1 MANINLTPGERYTFG
16 RLNNVSVITDSTDNA
31 QSPKYIRNI
40 LYVTSST
47 SPALYVKGGS
57 SSGNSTLNIE
67 SEGSSD
73 PILRL
78 SVGSPA
84 AENWVVGIDNSD
96 NDTFKI
102 HNGTSIGS
110 AATLALAIDINENI
124 SIPGNVSISGSFA
137 LGGIANTVTTNALY
151 YNPTTKQVT
160 YGASGSGGG
169 GGTPGGSDTQI
180 QYNNAGAFG
189 GVSVL
194 TWDGTTLR
202 ATGSFTGSLTGI
214 ATSGSSILV
223 SNTPSTA
230 GTYYPVFVNGI
241 TGYRT
246 ALVDNSTFT
255 YDTTTNTLTVTASYA
270 TNALTASIATT
281 ALTASYT
288 LTASYFSGSI
298 ANSINTDNIKIT
310 DNPTYGGVTYYPTFV
325 GNTSGY
331 TSVLVDSSL
340 FTYNPS
346 TNILSTTSS
355 YAITASYAETASFS
369 LATTENR
376 VLALN
381 QSGNTISKGVVV
393 RITGSNTSS
402 DIPRIVTASYENDNN
417 SANTL
422 GITFESIANGATGFV
437 TTEGILAGVNTN
449 AFVSGQLIYL
459 GATGSIIGTAPQ
471 SPLHSVRLGEVVRH
485 QTNNGSIYVR
495 IDNGYEIEE
504 LHDVL
509 ITSASSGDLLVR
521 SGSVWT
527 NSKQLSGSYAI
538 TGSLTSTSITTSNAT
553 ISGNVTVSGT
563 ASINTLIVNQIGY
576 SSGSNQLGDAVND
589 TQTLFGSVIIPTGSL
604 TVTGSQAIYNPVSS
618 ISGLNIMSPQTSA
631 GSLVLSTIGT
641 PGTNNGA
648 YLILR
653 HADGTFPTP
662 STTDSSR
669 LISTQNSQYFSGS
682 SYFTAT
688 SIIDIASGKKI
699 FGVTPTFGGTLTYYG
714 KLDNGNWYFGDLS
727 SNTNTARDTS
737 ANARVHIKGSGTTSA
752 TTALRVEN
760 SNASASLTI
769 TDNGVSTFFTTTAS
783 LAPVIIRN
791 GTTTDNARLL
801 QFVNSDGNLNLEI
814 RRTVTA
820 GRGIELYQG
829 TTKFLSTDGNDIALS
844 NANLFLQNAYG
855 SNVGLVFGSSAAGLV
870 HRFTND
876 GQQTFRFLA
885 DLVNGGA
892 TWSTTVFTANTD
904 KNTPTNR
911 LFDFRIPVQ
920 ISSSISQSATIF
932 QIIGNNNNTILTVN
946 TSSLVTIT
954 GSLTVTGG
962 ITGSLLGTSS
972 YATQA
977 LSASWAP
984 SSPVFPFTGSAII
997 SGSLTVT
1004 VVLAVTPS
1012 PARML
1017 EIPIDCPV
1025 DPTIRYS
1032 STTGSMSRLVDG

>member
-57 SSGNSTLNIE
+57 SSGNSTLYIE

-589 TQTLFGSVIIPTGSL
+589 TQTLYGTVRIPTGSL
-604 TVTGSQAIYNPVSS
+604 IVTGSATVTGSVLTPTVFSDFLVSRNS
-618 ISGLNIMSPQTSA
+618 ILGNTNVRTIKP
-631 GSLVLSTIGT
+631 LSIGT
-641 PGTNNGA
+641 TAGFSASNTGSIRIVTPGRGNSHMIKYIFDVYSYGSTETTVEAWGYDNGTWFNATAKSSNPNILVRFAYDNTGKAVIYIGSYTQNWGA
-648 YLILR
+648 Y
-653 HADGTFPTP
+653 AP
-662 STTDSSR
+662 SIVVR
-669 LISTQNSQYFSGS
+669 EVELLGWQGNI
-682 SYFTAT
+682 AT
-688 SIIDIASGKKI
+688 
-699 FGVTPTFGGTLTYYG
+699 
-714 KLDNGNWYFGDLS
+714 
-727 SNTNTARDTS
+727 
-737 ANARVHIKGSGTTSA
+737 
-752 TTALRVEN
+752 
-760 SNASASLTI
+760 SASLYYEPS
-769 TDNGVSTFFTTTAS
+769 NY
-783 LAPVIIRN
+783 
-791 GTTTDNARLL
+791 
-801 QFVNSDGNLNLEI
+801 QF
-814 RRTVTA
+814 A
-820 GRGIELYQG
+820 
-829 TTKFLSTDGNDIALS
+829 
-844 NANLFLQNAYG
+844 
-855 SNVGLVFGSSAAGLV
+855 
-870 HRFTND
+870 
-876 GQQTFRFLA
+876 
-885 DLVNGGA
+885 
-892 TWSTTVFTANTD
+892 
-904 KNTPTNR
+904 
-911 LFDFRIPVQ
+911 
-920 ISSSISQSATIF
+920 
-932 QIIGNNNNTILTVN
+932 
-946 TSSLVTIT
+946 IT
-954 GSLTVTGG
+954 GSSGTDTIYVMQSISHLHLV
-962 ITGSLLGTSS
+962 IMLL
-972 YATQA
+972 
-977 LSASWAP
+977 LSIME
-984 SSPVFPFTGSAII
+984 VI
-997 SGSLTVT
+997 
-1004 VVLAVTPS
+1004 
-1012 PARML
+1012 
-1017 EIPIDCPV
+1017 
-1025 DPTIRYS
+1025 
-1032 STTGSMSRLVDG
+1032 